1 MAEQLHVVDAETCLG
16 DGICAEVCPED
27 ILELGGREGGH
38 RRWARRCLHP
48 VRTVCGGVSHRVAH
62 HADSGYGGF
71 SKTTQAALRV

>member
-1 MAEQLHVVDAETCLG
+1 
-16 DGICAEVCPED
+16 
-27 ILELGGREGGH
+27 
-38 RRWARRCLHP
+38 